1 MKVDGGERIRILA
14 HLMASQKASRAMT
27 GGVLHYAAIHPEV
40 QVQLYGVGT
49 PCRSLSEFRDWKPD
63 GIITGANDAAT
74 LHLIESVG
82 CRVAVFVNA
91 EPPCN
96 TTLRCGCVSCDNA
109 AIAASAADLFH
120 RRHLKH
126 FAYVNT
132 RELDQWSVER
142 GKTLQK
148 CADNFNCTY
157 SEFASPEVRKI
168 SQRHELAILADW
180 IAALKKPCGIFAAN
194 DSRAKDVIDAC
205 KSASVSIPEQ
215 VVVLGV
221 DDEDFICTQ
230 LNPTLSSI
238 LPDFARGGY
247 LAAETV
253 VDLVSK
259 EFSRLPHRKFGVQGI
274 VERIST
280 SDLNGS
286 SRMVSKA
293 VEFMQLYA
301 GNRPISASD
310 VAKAAGASLRLLQ
323 MNYKAVTGTTI
334 SNTLQSIRLKKVC
347 ELLEQTATPIGNIG
361 ELCGFNN
368 EAYLKKLFRARFGC
382 TMRNWRKR
390 SV

>member
-63 GIITGANDAAT
+63 GIITGASNAAT
-74 LHLIESVG
+74 LRLIERVG
-82 CRVAVFVNA
+82 CRTVVFVNA
-91 EPPCN
+91 APSCK
-96 TTLRCGCVSCDNA
+96 TDLRCGYVSCDNT
-109 AIAASAADLFH
+109 AIAASAAELFN
-120 RRHLKH
+120 RKHLKH

-142 GKTLQK
+142 GKAMRK
-148 CADNFNCTY
+148 CASDFNCTF
-157 SEFASPEVRKI
+157 SEFVSPEDRKI
-168 SQRHELAILADW
+168 SQRQELAILADW
-180 IAALKKPCGIFAAN
+180 IAALQKPCGIFAAN

-221 DDEDFICTQ
+221 DDEDFICAQ

-253 VDLVSK
+253 VELVGRKLSN
-259 EFSRLPHRKFGVQGI
+259 LPRREFGVQGV
-274 VERIST
+274 VERMST
-280 SDLNGS
+280 SDSNGA

-293 VEFMQLYA
+293 AEFMQLYA

-323 MNYKAVTGTTI
+323 INYKAVTGTTI
-334 SNTLQSIRLKKVC
+334 SGTLQSIRLKKVC
-347 ELLEQTATPIGNIG
+347 ELLEQTTTPIGNIG

-368 EAYLKKLFRARFGC
+368 EAYLKKLFRSRFGC

-390 SV
+390 SL